1 MSEVEF
7 KIEDKAIVIPVIVEM
22 EDLTRTLYFLVD
34 TGASQTLICEHAL
47 RLMGNIPANADREVP
62 IKGIGGPCTVPVHII
77 PSITALGVTRQ
88 NLEVLSSPMPE
99 RTGAQGLLG
108 FDFFEGRDLYIS
120 FRKGTIRLD

>member
-7 KIEDKAIVIPVIVEM
+7 NIEDKAIVIPVIVET
-22 EDLTRTLYFLVD
+22 EDLTKALYFLVD

-47 RLMGNIPANADREVP
+47 RQMGNIPANADREVP
-62 IKGIGGPCTVPVHII
+62 IQGIGEPCMAPVHII

-88 NLEVLSSPMPE
+88 NLEVLSNPIPE

-108 FDFFEGRDLYIS
+108 LDFFEEKDLHIS
-120 FRKGTIRLD
+120 FRNGTIRVD